1 MIFSILAGMFGGF
14 GGAIVALF
22 ATGANLVAGDT
33 LQKASEI
40 ATQIASLSLTLT
52 VMLISSFCKCV
63 SRSKSGLSSR
73 PRRVDY
79 LFEESSTVGTKVGT
93 CIESTGSIDTSPVP
107 SAPSELMSSERS
119 SGPTSAAEAAAVAT

>member
-52 VMLISSFCKCV
+52 VMLISSFCKCL
-63 SRSKSGLSSR
+63 SRPKVSSR

-79 LFEESSTVGTKVGT
+79 LFEEFKHSSSTLGTKVGT
-93 CIESTGSIDTSPVP
+93 CSEITGSDTSP
-107 SAPSELMSSERS
+107 APSEPTSGPT